1 MHAWL
6 AFLGGVCAV
15 VGALLLSAAFS
26 GVSYYGIDAQ
36 MEIAL
41 AIIVIV
47 IAILAAWI
55 LYKGVTAN
63 LATVKTGKEALI
75 GSKGVAVTD
84 LKPKGEIRV
93 MGEFWQATVKEE
105 QIANGEMVEVIGME
119 GMFLV
124 VKRSEEK
131 PKSPTLTNI

>member
-6 AFLGGVCAV
+6 AFLGGACTV
-15 VGALLLSAAFS
+15 VGALLLLAAFS
-26 GVSYYGIDAQ
+26 GVSYYGIGAQ

-75 GSKGVAVTD
+75 GALGIAVTE
-84 LKPKGEIRV
+84 LKPRGEIRV
-93 MGEFWQATVKEE
+93 MGEFWQA
-105 QIANGEMVEVIGME
+105 IAKDKWITNGEKVEVTGME

-124 VKRSEEK
+124 VKPAEEK
-131 PKSPTLTNI
+131 A